1 MAELIKEI
9 DKLPL
14 KEQELILS
22 QLSDSFCPVE
32 IDDVI
37 YMIPEEVS
45 ELIDSLTMQLSEMR
59 DAVRKN

>member
-14 KEQELILS
+14 REQELILS
-22 QLSDSFCPVE
+22 QLSNSFCPVE

>member
-14 KEQELILS
+14 REQELILS

>member
-22 QLSDSFCPVE
+22 QLSNSFCPVE

-45 ELIDSLTMQLSEMR
+45 ELIDSLTMQLNEMR